1 MAGAAISRHLF
12 GLQRG
17 PGIGGALALAL
28 LVHAALV
35 VALVVSVRWNTAP
48 VPRVLRAVVI
58 DADEVPVRESEAR
71 RRDETARK
79 ADAEKRRSGEAKV
92 RAQEAE
98 RLRLAEETKK
108 KQAAEEK
115 RRKTDAAKR
124 RQKESERSLKEQL
137 AAEEKSRAEAAQE
150 ARVLDE
156 VDRQV
161 VVIRQKVERNWNRP
175 PGAGKGLSCVVRVR
189 LVQSGE
195 VLGATVVRGSGNAFF
210 DRSVENAVYKAS
222 PLPLPA
228 DPELFEHFREIEFVF
243 EPKE

>member
-1 MAGAAISRHLF
+1 MAGAAISRHLI

-35 VALVVSVRWNTAP
+35 AALIVSVRWNTAP
-48 VPRVLRAVVI
+48 VPKVLRAVVI
-58 DADEVPVRESEAR
+58 NADEAPVRESEAR
-71 RRDETARK
+71 RREETARK
-79 ADAEKRRSGEAKV
+79 ADAENRRHEEAKA

-98 RLRLAEETKK
+98 RQRLAEETKK
-108 KQAAEEK
+108 KKAAEEK
-115 RRKTDAAKR
+115 RRKAEAAKR
-124 RQKESERSLKEQL
+124 RQQESERSLKEQL
-137 AAEEKSRAEAAQE
+137 AAEESAREQAAHE
-150 ARVLDE
+150 ARVMGE

-175 PGAGKGLSCVVRVR
+175 AGAGKGLSCVVRVR

-222 PLPLPA
+222 PLPLPG

>member
-1 MAGAAISRHLF
+1 MAAAAMSRHLF

-17 PGIGGALALAL
+17 PGIGAPLTLAL
-28 LVHAALV
+28 LVHVALV
-35 VALVVSVRWNTAP
+35 AALVVSVRWNTAP
-48 VPRVLRAVVI
+48 VPKVLRAVVI
-58 DADEVPVRESEAR
+58 NPEDVPVRESEVR
-71 RRDETARK
+71 RREENVRK
-79 ADAEKRRSGEAKV
+79 ADAEKRQRDETKA

-98 RLRLAEETKK
+98 RLRLADEAKK
-108 KQAAEEK
+108 KKAADDK
-115 RRKTDAAKR
+115 RKKTEAAKR
-124 RQKESERSLKEQL
+124 RQQESERSLKEQL
-137 AAEEKSRAEAAQE
+137 AAEEQARADAARE
-150 ARVLDE
+150 ARIVGE